1 MWLFPQEDFT
11 EREGGGVKWTEENH
25 KTNSNFQSGG
35 DFNKNCMDILET
47 VVKAL

>member
-1 MWLFPQEDFT
+1 LK
-11 EREGGGVKWTEENH
+11 GGGVEGKEESN

-35 DFNKNCMDILET
+35 DFNKNYTDILET

>member
-1 MWLFPQEDFT
+1 LKGRGE
-11 EREGGGVKWTEENH
+11 VKWKEENH

-35 DFNKNCMDILET
+35 DFNKNYMDILET